1 MFISIIFHLKPKT
14 KCSIPATD
22 GPFVRDAILNL
33 IKKKDLELSEILS
46 DLPDETAIEPPYTVS
61 PIFGVPSEESGHIIL
76 LPDED
81 YSIKITSIDERLS
94 NALVSL
100 KDEQE
105 LIIADNQFHVK
116 DVSMNT
122 TTFESFHRESWRREP
137 TNYINMEFI
146 TPTTFMI
153 DGKNKPSPYPPTL
166 VFGDLLKKW
175 NKYLPSRIGNKIV
188 DLIENRVYLSE
199 CKLQHKIC
207 DFTKYRQVRFL
218 VGEHK
223 QVKFAKEDRLLGFIG
238 TCKFTI
244 NIQDPI
250 WKKMIHLLADFSFY
264 SSLGYR
270 INMGMGQV
278 NVIHYT

>member
-1 MFISIIFHLKPKT
+1 MLLSTVVFHFKPKK

-46 DLPDETAIEPPYTVS
+46 DLPDEKAVELSYTVS
-61 PIFGVPSEESGHIIL
+61 PIFGIPSEENGYIIL

-94 NALVSL
+94 NVLVSL
-100 KDEQE
+100 KPEKK
-105 LIIADNQFHVK
+105 LIIAENQFYIK
-116 DVSMNT
+116 DVFVNT
-122 TTFESFHRESWRREP
+122 TTFESFHRESWGREP
-137 TNYINMEFI
+137 ANYITMEFL
-146 TPTTFMI
+146 TPTTFMV
-153 DGKNKPSPYPPTL
+153 DGKNKPSPYPEL
-166 VFGDLLKKW
+166 IFGDLLKKW
-175 NKYLPSRIGNKIV
+175 NKYLPSRIGDTIL

-218 VGEHK
+218 VDEHK

-250 WKKMIHLLADFSFY
+250 WMKMIHLLADFSFY
-264 SSLGYR
+264 RSLGYR
-270 INMGMGQV
+270 INMRMGQV
-278 NVIHYT
+278 NVIPYT